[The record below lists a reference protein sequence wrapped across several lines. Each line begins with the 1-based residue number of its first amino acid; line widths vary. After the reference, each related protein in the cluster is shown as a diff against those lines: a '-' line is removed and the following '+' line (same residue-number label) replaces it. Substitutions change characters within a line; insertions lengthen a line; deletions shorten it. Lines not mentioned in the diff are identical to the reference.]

1 MLVDHLCL
9 SLWDPMYY
17 ILPGFS
23 VHGILQ
29 ARILNWVAIPFSRG
43 SSLPRD
49 WSWVSFIAGR
59 FFNIWAIREGLLSGR
74 TSTSLFQNFHY
85 RLFRAYKFTTET
97 RLLYHWV
104 VGMELLRKEYLVQ
117 VKFLTR
123 LSGNMGHEDFT
134 VEFILI
140 QQVHCITYYVPG
152 KWYNNK

>member
-9 SLWDPMYY
+9 ILWDPMYY
-17 ILPGFS
+17 SLPGFS

-49 WSWVSFIAGR
+49 WNWVSFIAGR
-59 FFNIWAIREGLLSGR
+59 FFTIWAIREGLLSGR
-74 TSTSLFQNFHY
+74 TSKFLFQNFHY
-85 RLFRAYKFTTET
+85 RLSRTWKFTTET

-123 LSGNMGHEDFT
+123 LNGNMEHEDFT

-140 QQVHCITYYVPG
+140 QQVRCITYYVPG
-152 KWYNNK
+152 KWYSNK